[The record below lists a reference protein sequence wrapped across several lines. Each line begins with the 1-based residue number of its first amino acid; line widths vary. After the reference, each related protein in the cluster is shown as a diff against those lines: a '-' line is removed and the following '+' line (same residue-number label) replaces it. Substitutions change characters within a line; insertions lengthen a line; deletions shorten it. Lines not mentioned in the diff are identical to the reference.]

1 MLAYACLIL
10 CGVASVADVPDP
22 RPGGHVSDQA
32 HVLDAPA
39 AARLDALAVALEA
52 TRGIQLAVVTVD
64 DTPAGSKPFATEL
77 FNTWRLGR
85 ARANNG
91 VLVLLVMGKRRVE
104 VETGTGL
111 EAALPA
117 AWLADMQKDAMVPRF
132 KSKDFAGGLAAG
144 VQAIADHLQAAGG
157 ESDSTAPAGEYRND
171 GVVTA
176 HEVPPVKPRP
186 PASTAQHGDR
196 TGLLWL
202 LAGCVAVLI
211 AIPVGL
217 VVWQRRRQRT
227 GELRSDGTYIYRGDR
242 DEDDDDV
249 YTGPQVRSS
258 FWDFF
263 GGGGSS
269 SSGSSSDD
277 SSSSS
282 NSSSSNDSSSSG
294 GSSSGGGAG
303 SDW

>member
-1 MLAYACLIL
+1 MLVYACLVMF
-10 CGVASVADVPDP
+10 GVASVAEVPDP

-39 AARLDALAVALEA
+39 AARLDALAAELEA

-104 VETGTGL
+104 VETGTGI

-117 AWLADMQKDAMVPRF
+117 GWLADMQKDAMVPRF

-144 VQAIADHLQAAGG
+144 VQAIADHLRAAGG
-157 ESDSTAPAGEYRND
+157 ESDSTAPVGEYRND

-186 PASTAQHGDR
+186 PAPVSHHFHDDGV
-196 TGLLWL
+196 LFWL
-202 LAGCVAVLI
+202 LAGGVAVLI
-211 AIPVGL
+211 AIPVGV
-217 VVWQRRRQRT
+217 VVWRRRRLRT
-227 GELRSDGTYIYRGDR
+227 GELRADGTYIYRGDS
-242 DEDDDDV
+242 DEADDD
-249 YTGPQVRSS
+249 YTGPRVRSS

-269 SSGSSSDD
+269 SSSGSSSDY

-282 NSSSSNDSSSSG
+282 DSSSSG